1 MDFEFKK
8 ETRHPGDKKR
18 GLNNSK
24 SQVFD
29 SSFESEFDQDPDPE
43 METGPLLQKRN
54 SIQHPQPPP
63 SDTSEP
69 LGLKSK
75 TSLRMLYE
83 AKSNLIRKQLG
94 GLKGVQSE
102 LQLSQRKLAQL
113 LMVDP
118 STWTRWVKNEDSIPP
133 HIWRSLEWYLALQDK
148 VPGLTAQHF
157 IGKSSDDIEER
168 FLILQKELREQVSRN
183 LEQQGLQVGSKVKII
198 FWVVSGFSLLNLIL
212 LVLNFR

>member
-1 MDFEFKK
+1 MELDFQENIK
-8 ETRHPGDKKR
+8 ET
-18 GLNNSK
+18 
-24 SQVFD
+24 Q
-29 SSFESEFDQDPDPE
+29 SEGF
-43 METGPLLQKRN
+43 
-54 SIQHPQPPP
+54 
-63 SDTSEP
+63 
-69 LGLKSK
+69 KSK

-83 AKSNLIRKQLG
+83 AKANLIRKQLG

-157 IGKSSDDIEER
+157 IGRSTDEIEER
-168 FLILQKELREQVSRN
+168 FIVLQKELKEQIYSQMEAQNQMVF
-183 LEQQGLQVGSKVKII
+183 SKLKIA
-198 FWVVSGFSLLNLIL
+198 FWILGGMGLLNLIFL
-212 LVLNFR
+212 TWSVFRA